1 MTEECIILA
10 GGLGTRLGRI
20 TKKIPKPLIEVNNK
34 PFILYIIENLYRQGI
49 RKFYILTWY
58 KNQFF
63 LKKITKKFRL

>member
-34 PFILYIIENLYRQGI
+34 PLYFTLLKIYTDKVLENSI
-49 RKFYILTWY
+49 F
-58 KNQFF
+58 
-63 LKKITKKFRL
+63 